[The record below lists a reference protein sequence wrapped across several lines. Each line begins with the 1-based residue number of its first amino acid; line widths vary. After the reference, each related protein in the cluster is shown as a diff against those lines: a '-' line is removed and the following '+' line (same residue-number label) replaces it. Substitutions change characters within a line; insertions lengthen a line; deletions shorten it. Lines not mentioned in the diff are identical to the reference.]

1 MKMLPN
7 PIPITNE
14 RNGRV
19 KKKII
24 FAAIAAVAGAVAL
37 YFGVNSIDADSP
49 DVSELTTTSEIPAD
63 EDNAWCGF
71 VAATNAVKRW
81 VEPMEWKKLSP
92 DEIDA
97 ILAENADALAIFQD
111 TTRRAKWYDST
122 ARREGCFCLFP
133 VGDCAKMIRLYNAKA
148 ERNIARGEI
157 GAAVGGVRDFLAL
170 NRTMHADA
178 ESLVCWLVADG
189 AHGKATKLAAQIV
202 ASGKVSDE
210 ELHRLLDLLSA
221 SDSAT
226 RRAGVRQAVNNEF
239 AYWFTDALRIFEAE
253 VYSTRKSGILRR
265 YSYQSDRTRSLG
277 AGLFAKARELLLHDY
292 DKDAWENFEKEINA
306 ATASP
311 LGKLTPNYGG
321 RTMVS
326 SIMPA
331 WKDGFA
337 LKVARGEF
345 GLSAAKVV
353 VAVELYRRKT
363 GHRPESLDALV
374 PEFLPSVPTDPFDHG
389 ASLKYDAERGIVW
402 TVGADRTFNGDKQP
416 GKQSYGRNCKYVVNL
431 DGSKVE

>member
-1 MKMLPN
+1 M
-7 PIPITNE
+7 
-14 RNGRV
+14 
-19 KKKII
+19 KKKIV
-24 FAAIAAVAGAVAL
+24 FAAIAAVVGAVAL
-37 YFGVNSIDADSP
+37 YVGVNSIDADPP
-49 DVSELTTTSEIPAD
+49 DVSAFTTTSEIPAD

-81 VEPMEWKKLSP
+81 VEPMDWKKLSP

-97 ILAENADALAIFQD
+97 VVAENAEAIAIFQNA
-111 TTRRAKWYDST
+111 THRTKWYDQM
-122 ARREGCFCLFP
+122 ARREGGFCLFP
-133 VGDCAKMIRLYNAKA
+133 VGAFAKMIRIYNAKA
-148 ERNIARGEI
+148 ERHIARGEI
-157 GAAVGGVRDFLAL
+157 GATVDGVRDFLAL
-170 NRTMHADA
+170 NRTIQSDA

-189 AHGKATKLAAQIV
+189 ACSMATHLAAQIV
-202 ASGKVSDE
+202 ASGKASDD
-210 ELHRLLDLLSA
+210 ELRQVLDLLSA

-226 RRAGVRQAVNNEF
+226 RRAGIRQAVNNEF
-239 AYWFTDALRIFEAE
+239 TYWFTKALRIFEAE
-253 VYSTRKSGILRR
+253 VYSAGRHGILRR

-277 AGLFAKARELLLHDY
+277 AGLFAKARESLLHDY
-292 DKDAWENFEKEINA
+292 DKDAWEDFEKEINA

-345 GLSAAKVV
+345 ELFATKVV
-353 VAVELYRRKT
+353 VAAELYRRKT

-389 ASLKYDAERGIVW
+389 AALKYDAERGIVW
-402 TVGADRTFNGDKQP
+402 TVGPNRDFNGEKLS
-416 GKQSYGRNCKYVVNL
+416 GKESYGRNRIYVVNL

>member
-1 MKMLPN
+1 M
-7 PIPITNE
+7 
-14 RNGRV
+14 
-19 KKKII
+19 KKKIV
-24 FAAIAAVAGAVAL
+24 FAAIAAMVGAVAL
-37 YFGVNSIDADSP
+37 YVGVNSIDANPP
-49 DVSELTTTSEIPAD
+49 DVSAFTTTSEIPAD

-71 VAATNAVKRW
+71 VAATNAVKRSVDPLVW
-81 VEPMEWKKLSP
+81 DKLSP

-97 ILAENADALAIFQD
+97 LVAENADALAIFHD
-111 TTRRAKWYDST
+111 ATLRTKWYDPT
-122 ARREGCFCLFP
+122 ARREGAFCMFP
-133 VGDCAKMIRLYNAKA
+133 VGDFARMIRLYNAKA

-157 GAAVGGVRDFLAL
+157 GAAVDGVRDFLAL

-189 AHGKATKLAAQIV
+189 AHGMATKLAAQIV

-226 RRAGVRQAVNNEF
+226 RRAGIRQAVNNEF

-253 VYSTRKSGILRR
+253 VYSTRKSGILLR
-265 YSYQSDRTRSLG
+265 YVYQPARTKAQYARFL
-277 AGLFAKARELLLHDY
+277 AKARELLLHDY
-292 DKDAWENFEKEINA
+292 DTGAWEDLEKEINA

-311 LGKLTPNYGG
+311 LGRLAPNYGG
-321 RTMVS
+321 RAIVLNV
-326 SIMPA
+326 MPA
-331 WKDGFA
+331 WNGFA
-337 LKVARGEF
+337 MKVARGEF

-353 VAVELYRRKT
+353 VAAELYRRKT

-389 ASLKYDAERGIVW
+389 AALKYDAVRGIVW

>member
-1 MKMLPN
+1 M
-7 PIPITNE
+7 
-14 RNGRV
+14 
-19 KKKII
+19 KKIGSVLVI
-24 FAAIAAVAGAVAL
+24 VVVAGAMYV
-37 YFGVNSIDADSP
+37 GINSIDADPP
-49 DVSELTTTSEIPAD
+49 DVSAFTTTSEIPAD

-71 VAATNAVKRW
+71 VAATNAVKRSVDPW
-81 VEPMEWKKLSP
+81 AWDKLSP

-97 ILAENADALAIFQD
+97 VVAENAEALAIFHD
-111 TTRRAKWYDST
+111 ATRRTKWYDPT
-122 ARREGCFCLFP
+122 ARREGAFCQFP
-133 VGDCAKMIRLYNAKA
+133 VGDFPRMIRLYNAKA

-157 GAAVGGVRDFLAL
+157 GAAVDGVRDFLAL

-189 AHGKATKLAAQIV
+189 AHGMATKLTAQIV

-226 RRAGVRQAVNNEF
+226 RRAGIRQAVNNEF

-253 VYSTRKSGILRR
+253 VYSTRKSGILLR
-265 YSYQSDRTRSLG
+265 YVYQPARTKTQYARFL
-277 AGLFAKARELLLHDY
+277 AKARELLLHDY

-311 LGKLTPNYGG
+311 LGRLAPNCGG
-321 RTMVS
+321 RAIVLNV
-326 SIMPA
+326 MPD
-331 WKDGFA
+331 WNGFA
-337 LKVARGEF
+337 MKVARGEF

-353 VAVELYRRKT
+353 VAAELYRRKT

-389 ASLKYDAERGIVW
+389 AALKYDAERGIVW
-402 TVGADRTFNGDKQP
+402 TVGADGNFNGEKQP
-416 GKQSYGRNCKYVVNL
+416 GKNSYGRNRGYVANL

>member
-1 MKMLPN
+1 M
-7 PIPITNE
+7 
-14 RNGRV
+14 
-19 KKKII
+19 KKIGSVLVI
-24 FAAIAAVAGAVAL
+24 VVVAGAMYV
-37 YFGVNSIDADSP
+37 GINSIDANPP
-49 DVSELTTTSEIPAD
+49 DVSAFTTTSEIPAD

-81 VEPMEWKKLSP
+81 GKPSDWEKLTP

-97 ILAENADALAIFQD
+97 LVAENADALAIFHD
-111 TTRRAKWYDST
+111 ATLRAKWYDPT
-122 ARREGCFCLFP
+122 ARREGAFCIFP
-133 VGDCAKMIRLYNAKA
+133 VGDFARMIRLYNAKA

-157 GAAVGGVRDFLAL
+157 GAAVDGVRDFLAL

-189 AHGKATKLAAQIV
+189 AHGMATKLAAQIV

-226 RRAGVRQAVNNEF
+226 RRAGIRQAVNNEF

-253 VYSTRKSGILRR
+253 VYSTRKSGILLR
-265 YSYQSDRTRSLG
+265 YVYQPARTKAQYARFL
-277 AGLFAKARELLLHDY
+277 AKARELLLHDY
-292 DKDAWENFEKEINA
+292 DTGAWEDLEKEINA

-311 LGKLTPNYGG
+311 LGRLAPNCGG
-321 RTMVS
+321 RAIVLNV
-326 SIMPA
+326 MPA
-331 WKDGFA
+331 WNGFA
-337 LKVARGEF
+337 MKVARGEF
-345 GLSAAKVV
+345 DLSAAKVV
-353 VAVELYRRKT
+353 VAAELYRRKT
-363 GHRPESLDALV
+363 GRRPESLDALV

-389 ASLKYDAERGIVW
+389 TVLKYNAEHGIVW
-402 TVGADRTFNGDKQP
+402 TVGADGNFNGEKQP
-416 GKQSYGRNCKYVVNL
+416 GKNSYGRNRGYVANL

>member
-1 MKMLPN
+1 M
-7 PIPITNE
+7 
-14 RNGRV
+14 

-49 DVSELTTTSEIPAD
+49 DVSEFTTTSEIPAD
-63 EDNAWCGF
+63 EDNLWCGF

-97 ILAENADALAIFQD
+97 ILSENADALAIFQD
-111 TTRRAKWYDST
+111 ATRRAKWYDST

-133 VGDCAKMIRLYNAKA
+133 VGDCAKMIKLYNAKV
-148 ERNIARGEI
+148 ERQIAHGEI
-157 GAAVGGVRDFLAL
+157 GATVDGVRDFLAL
-170 NRTMHADA
+170 NRTIQFDA

-189 AHGKATKLAAQIV
+189 ACSMATHLAAQIV
-202 ASGKVSDE
+202 ASGKASDD
-210 ELHRLLDLLSA
+210 ELRLLLDLLSA

-226 RRAGVRQAVNNEF
+226 RRAGIRQAVNNEF
-239 AYWFTDALRIFEAE
+239 TYWFTKALRIFEAE
-253 VYSTRKSGILRR
+253 VYSAGRHGILRR

-306 ATASP
+306 AIATP
-311 LGKLTPNYGG
+311 LGWLTPNYGG
-321 RTMVS
+321 RRMVS
-326 SIMPA
+326 AIMPA

-345 GLSAAKVV
+345 ELFATKVV
-353 VAVELYRRKT
+353 VAAELYRRKT

-374 PEFLPSVPTDPFDHG
+374 PEFLPSVPTDPFDDG
-389 ASLKYDAERGIVW
+389 VALKYDAERGIVW
-402 TVGADRTFNGDKQP
+402 TVGSDRDFNGDRLP
-416 GKQSYGRNCKYVVNL
+416 GKKSYGRNSKYVVNL